1 MSDHDKLKTIHS
13 YQAKPSKLKTFRYN
27 VLFCNFQKVDA
38 RLKDA
43 SVNYEGGKIS
53 VRALNYH
60 LNNLQKILSGCLA

>member
-1 MSDHDKLKTIHS
+1 M
-13 YQAKPSKLKTFRYN
+13 FF
-27 VLFCNFQKVDA
+27 FCNFQKVDA

-60 LNNLQKILSGCLA
+60 LNNLQKFEWLFSLIVKDDNLKILKF